1 MSAIIAAATAVANG
15 MPAGSQLLKWDFS
28 KRIASQDNSLCS
40 VLKSK
45 LTRARPPCRP
55 VCSAENIAMLTRDHT
70 VIVYDNAVRSTKIAR
85 VLNFM
90 NRHLPLL
97 AVPTGAQVLLIP
109 TLCFGDR
116 GRTANI
122 CARTPSSTGG
132 NYQEA
137 QRGLGDYPLV

>member
-1 MSAIIAAATAVANG
+1 MHTCWLAAFKMG
-15 MPAGSQLLKWDFS
+15 FQ
-28 KRIASQDNSLCS
+28 QDNSLQS

-45 LTRARPPCRP
+45 LTRTTPPCRP
-55 VCSAENIAMLTRDHT
+55 VCSAENIAMFIHDHT

-109 TLCFGDR
+109 TLCFGD
-116 GRTANI
+116 
-122 CARTPSSTGG
+122 
-132 NYQEA
+132 
-137 QRGLGDYPLV
+137 